1 MFIYEKIKA
10 LRNFKGVRQKQI
22 AVALGVT
29 VQSYSLK
36 ERGERPITTS
46 ELEIIAKELNVPVS
60 IFFEDNFNVKFNDVG
75 SIKNKEVI

>member
-46 ELEIIAKELNVPVS
+46 ELEKIAKELNVPVS